1 MTNKA
6 HNSKTFP
13 EWEKLANKGKVKG
26 VCVICHD
33 ESNNE
38 LQVMGIDGLTVE
50 KLADLLETAAK
61 TIRNFPIKK
70 QK

>member
-38 LQVMGIDGLTVE
+38 LQVY
-50 KLADLLETAAK
+50 
-61 TIRNFPIKK
+61 
-70 QK
+70 